1 MKDRKTCFSVVGRR
15 VSLMQKITT
24 WRDRQGM
31 RDEDRVIALFR
42 TVLLTESYIQLKN
55 FMLNTILPHDS
66 AEGLVTEFLGT
77 YF

>member
-1 MKDRKTCFSVVGRR
+1 
-15 VSLMQKITT
+15 
-24 WRDRQGM
+24 M